1 MSNHQDQLFDNGED
15 TFEEEKK
22 IKSYVNL
29 QLSFIFEP
37 NFGFIKQK
45 LVWKGGCTLNG
56 SSSQDRESK
65 SYIK

>member
-45 LVWKGGCTLNG
+45 LV
-56 SSSQDRESK
+56 
-65 SYIK
+65 